1 MTTGDFEKPG
11 HISGDLE
18 VCVHVQDCS
27 HAQERPKEGE
37 DPIVN
42 LWLTLKRR
50 ESTSEKPKLVLN
62 CKLPEHTV
70 PLGER

>member
-1 MTTGDFEKPG
+1 MQLPKAVISVGVSKSEDLVNQMTTGDFEKPG

-18 VCVHVQDCS
+18 VCAHVQDCS

-42 LWLTLKRR
+42 LWLTLK
-50 ESTSEKPKLVLN
+50 
-62 CKLPEHTV
+62 
-70 PLGER
+70 